1 MTSTAETTT
10 PGARGN
16 GRGHRTQAER
26 TEQTTNALLEAT
38 ISCLVE
44 LGYARTSVN
53 EICKRAGVSRGAQQH
68 HFTTKAELM
77 AKAIEHLATK
87 LSERFTEQL
96 AAAPE
101 KADKVETGIE
111 LLWQAYAGE
120 LSAAA
125 LELWVAG
132 RTDPELRAAMRPV
145 DKALGRTSMRAFAA
159 VSGIEVE
166 ADRAQTLFWMT
177 VNLTRGLALD
187 AEIGGDRARRHAQ
200 LELWKELV
208 SGSLEKE

>member
-1 MTSTAETTT
+1 MTSTATT
-10 PGARGN
+10 
-16 GRGHRTQAER
+16 RGHRTQAER
-26 TEQTTNALLEAT
+26 TEQTTAALLEAT
-38 ISCLVE
+38 IECLVE

-87 LSERFTEQL
+87 LSERF
-96 AAAPE
+96 AAELERAP
-101 KADKVETGIE
+101 DDGHKVATGIE
-111 LLWQAYAGE
+111 LLWQSYAGD

-132 RTDPELRAAMRPV
+132 RTDAELREAMRPV
-145 DKALGRTSMRAFAA
+145 DKALGRATMHAFAS
-159 VSGIEVE
+159 VSGIEL
-166 ADRAQTLFWMT
+166 DGQRAQTLFWMT

-187 AEIGGDRARRHAQ
+187 AELGGDRARRQ
-200 LELWKELV
+200 TQIELWKELV
-208 SGSLEKE
+208 TEALERR